1 MAKPPCAR
9 LTKPIRPIVTDRPTE
24 TMNRTMPAA
33 TPPRSMLATSTPKIT
48 WADPGGLGGPS
59 RTPQLQSEHPAH
71 RSTLMPSRD
80 GGLGGPSRT
89 PQLQSE
95 HPAHSSTLMPSR
107 DVGEPPKLLSRARPD
122 LLLLAGV
129 L

>member
-33 TPPRSMLATSTPKIT
+33 TPPRSMLATSKIT

-59 RTPQLQSEHPAH
+59 RTPQLQSEHPAQ
-71 RSTLMPSRD
+71 R
-80 GGLGGPSRT
+80 
-89 PQLQSE
+89 
-95 HPAHSSTLMPSR
+95 STLMPSR
-107 DVGEPPKLLSRARPD
+107 DVGAPPKLLSRARPD

-129 L
+129 LDPGDRADDLLVDPAVLHHRLGQVLVHD